1 MDDIHFQRNIG
12 MMYQKMVNKVV
23 HMVLLQLL
31 LAIDLITKLLTI
43 DSQKRI
49 TTAEALNHPWMKV
62 E

>member
-1 MDDIHFQRNIG
+1 
-12 MMYQKMVNKVV
+12 
-23 HMVLLQLL
+23 MVLLQLL